1 MATFVDEIRKE
12 YTRKVTFED
21 VINEI
26 KHHVSFTYDILKVK
40 GFSSS
45 IWVGF
50 DAYLKDSIPDMDW
63 KIDKFG
69 THTLFIPASSGID
82 IQDVLSWFER
92 QGFDYTENESGFMA
106 WWIKF

>member
-45 IWVGF
+45 I
-50 DAYLKDSIPDMDW
+50 
-63 KIDKFG
+63 
-69 THTLFIPASSGID
+69 
-82 IQDVLSWFER
+82 
-92 QGFDYTENESGFMA
+92 
-106 WWIKF
+106 

>member
-12 YTRKVTFED
+12 YTKKVTFED

-26 KHHVSFTYDILKVK
+26 KDHVSFTYDILKVK

-50 DAYLKDSIPDMDW
+50 DACLKESVPDMER
-63 KIDKFG
+63 KIDKYG
-69 THTLFIPASSGID
+69 THTISMPASSGID
-82 IQDVLSWFER
+82 IQGGFSWFDHE
-92 QGFDYTENESGFMA
+92 GFDYTENESGFMA
-106 WWIKF
+106 WRIKF

>member
-12 YTRKVTFED
+12 YTKKVTFED

-26 KHHVSFTYDILKVK
+26 KHHVSLTYDLLKVN

-50 DAYLKDSIPDMDW
+50 AACLKESVPDMEW
-63 KIDKFG
+63 KIDKYG
-69 THTLFIPASSGID
+69 THTLIIPASSGID
-82 IQDVLSWFER
+82 IQGVFSWFDH

-106 WWIKF
+106 WRIKF

>member
-12 YTRKVTFED
+12 YTKIVTFED

-26 KHHVSFTYDILKVK
+26 KNHVSSTYEVLENK
-40 GFSSS
+40 GFSY

-50 DAYLKDSIPDMDW
+50 DACLKDSVPDMEW
-63 KIDKFG
+63 KIDKYG
-69 THTLFIPASSGID
+69 THTLIIPASSGID
-82 IQDVLSWFER
+82 IQGVFSWFDH

-106 WWIKF
+106 WRIKF

>member
-1 MATFVDEIRKE
+1 MATFVDEIRQE
-12 YTRKVTFED
+12 YTKKVTFED

-50 DAYLKDSIPDMDW
+50 DACLKDYVPDMGW
-63 KIDKFG
+63 KINEYG
-69 THTLFIPASSGID
+69 THTLYIPISSGID
-82 IQDVLSWFER
+82 IQDVFSWFEH

-106 WWIKF
+106 WRIKF